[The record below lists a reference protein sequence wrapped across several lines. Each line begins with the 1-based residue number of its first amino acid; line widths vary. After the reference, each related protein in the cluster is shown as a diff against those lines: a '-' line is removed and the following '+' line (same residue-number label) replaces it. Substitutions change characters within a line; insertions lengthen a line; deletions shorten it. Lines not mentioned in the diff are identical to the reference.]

1 MTRYSNTYDSLNEVR
16 RNLREVSDKGR
27 LVFFGSYNPSEDA
40 AHRLRKEIKQIT
52 STGHD
57 VSLILY
63 DLMTRSGVSY
73 CSERIMCYQSTIK
86 AIYVGALL
94 EGDPEL
100 FAKHREEIHQ
110 TIEFSSNDTYK
121 SLREIYG
128 DEPLLS
134 WCRECGIDDSFADR
148 LYPRRSAKEL
158 CILWTRMYA
167 YLESGNAPEEL
178 KEWLSRSAC
187 SSAKEVLS
195 DRCLIQT
202 KAGWENGL
210 SEDTPYT
217 EDLIYPSE
225 LTDKD
230 PYNDECAINDSGV
243 IYTQN
248 GPYLFV
254 IFSDLPYG
262 IYQNY
267 TPVNPLNGITETLF
281 ELQQSYTN
289 RFF

>member
-1 MTRYSNTYDSLNEVR
+1 MANNLCDSLNEVR
-16 RNLREVSDKGR
+16 HNLREVSDKDR
-27 LVFFGSYNPSEDA
+27 LVFYGRYSPSEDA
-40 AHRLRKEIKQIT
+40 AHQLRKEIKQIT

-57 VSLILY
+57 VGLVLY
-63 DLMTRSGVSY
+63 DLVTQSGVSF
-73 CSERIMCYQSTIK
+73 CSDRVMCYQSTIK

-94 EGDPEL
+94 EMKPEL
-100 FAKHREEIHQ
+100 FTIHQEEIHQ
-110 TIEFSSNDTYK
+110 TIEYSNNDTYK
-121 SLREIYG
+121 KLRDAYG

-134 WCRECGIDDSFADR
+134 WCRECGIDENFADR

-178 KEWLSRSAC
+178 KTWLSHSAC
-187 SSAKEVLS
+187 SSAKDVLS
-195 DRCLIQT
+195 DRCIIQT

-210 SEDTPYT
+210 PEDTTYT
-217 EDLIYPSE
+217 EDLVYPSE

-230 PYNDECAINDSGV
+230 PYNDECAINDSGI

-267 TPVNPLNGITETLF
+267 TPENPLNGLTEALYD
-281 ELQQSYTN
+281 LQQSYTN

>member
-1 MTRYSNTYDSLNEVR
+1 MTQYIDSLNEVR
-16 RNLREVSDKGR
+16 NSLRKVSDRDR
-27 LVFFGSYNPSEDA
+27 LLFFGRSSPSDDA
-40 AHRLRKEIKQIT
+40 AHRLRKEIKNIT
-52 STGHD
+52 TTGHD

-63 DLMTRSGVSY
+63 DFVTQSGVSY
-73 CSERIMCYQSTIK
+73 CSDRIMCYQSTIK

-94 EGDPEL
+94 EMRPEL
-100 FAKHREEIHQ
+100 FAEHREEIHL
-110 TIEFSSNDTYK
+110 TIEYSNNDTYK
-121 SLREIYG
+121 KLRDTYG
-128 DEPLLS
+128 DEALLV
-134 WCRECGIDDSFADR
+134 WCNDCGIDASFLDR
-148 LYPRRSAKEL
+148 YYPRRSAKEL

-167 YLESGNAPEEL
+167 YLESGNAPVEL

-187 SSAKEVLS
+187 SSAKDVLS

-210 SEDTPYT
+210 SEDTPYSK
-217 EDLIYPSE
+217 DLIYPSE

-230 PYNDECAINDSGV
+230 PYNDECAINDSGI

-267 TPVNPLNGITETLF
+267 TPENPLNGLTEALYD
-281 ELQQSYTN
+281 LRQSFTGA
-289 RFF
+289 FF

>member
-1 MTRYSNTYDSLNEVR
+1 MTRYNDINDSMKETR

-27 LVFFGSYNPSEDA
+27 LVFFGTSMPYEDLGNQ
-40 AHRLRKEIKQIT
+40 LRNEIKKIT
-52 STGHD
+52 GTGHD

-63 DLMTRSGVSY
+63 DLVTRSGVSF
-73 CSERIMCYQSTIK
+73 CSDRIMCYQSTIK

-94 EGDPEL
+94 DGQPEL
-100 FAKHREEIHQ
+100 FAKHRETIHK
-110 TIEFSSNDTYK
+110 TIEYSDNDTYQE
-121 SLREIYG
+121 LRNSYG
-128 DEPLLS
+128 DEPLLR
-134 WCRECGIDDSFADR
+134 WCRECSIDDSFADR

-178 KEWLSRSAC
+178 KEWLSHSAC

-195 DRCLIQT
+195 DRCNIQT

-210 SEDTPYT
+210 PEDTLYT

-230 PYNDECAINDSGV
+230 PYNDECAINDSGI

-262 IYQNY
+262 IYRNY
-267 TPVNPLNGITETLF
+267 TPENPLNGITETLY